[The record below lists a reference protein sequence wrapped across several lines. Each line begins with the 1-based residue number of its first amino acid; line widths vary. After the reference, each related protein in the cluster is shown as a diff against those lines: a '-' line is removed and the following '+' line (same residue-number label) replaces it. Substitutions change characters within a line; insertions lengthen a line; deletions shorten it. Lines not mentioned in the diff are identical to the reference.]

1 MTRLLL
7 TILILGSLAGIVPY
21 MLLRRMGGV
30 GRSVFAYCTG
40 LLVSASTSFGVSLAM
55 QAILPVSVL
64 DADRVIGSGLACAV
78 IGPVLGMLAAKR
90 SRARLQRL
98 GL

>member
-1 MTRLLL
+1 MGACERKPGGTFHSFANL
-7 TILILGSLAGIVPY
+7 V
-21 MLLRRMGGV
+21 LRRMGGV

-40 LLVSASTSFGVSLAM
+40 FLVSSSTSLGVSFAM
-55 QAILPVSVL
+55 QAILPVPVV

-78 IGPVLGMLAAKR
+78 VGPVLGMLAAKR

-98 GL
+98 G